1 MIGTLIT
8 RPSRS
13 VTCIMLSS
21 KCKVFARAVV
31 GLNALRYLILLLS
44 AKMFMPCLDKYHLVL
59 AHNLLYLIQLMSLE
73 SIVCRQFYR
82 IEPKFHLFFT
92 GFRHVFGQRFQVAVG
107 RFFLVPTA
115 PPLQLESPSS

>member
-92 GFRHVFGQRFQVAVG
+92 GFHMNMRWLHALIAEEEKSITADSEYCRHE
-107 RFFLVPTA
+107 LV
-115 PPLQLESPSS
+115 